1 MIQRYPWLFWS
12 GELTAKQA
20 SGDFNVF
27 HFEAKNTIYSHMLIA
42 ELLLVG
48 EQVVKVVA
56 RVVLTSQGQLLRLL
70 GIIII
75 ITIIKNVNRPA
86 AQQRHQ

>member
-1 MIQRYPWLFWS
+1 
-12 GELTAKQA
+12 
-20 SGDFNVF
+20 
-27 HFEAKNTIYSHMLIA
+27 MLIA
-42 ELLLVG
+42 ELPLVG

-75 ITIIKNVNRPA
+75 INIIN
-86 AQQRHQ
+86 QQHHHH

>member
-1 MIQRYPWLFWS
+1 MAILVRRVEPVEILMYFILKQR
-12 GELTAKQA
+12 
-20 SGDFNVF
+20 
-27 HFEAKNTIYSHMLIA
+27 TIYSHMLIA

-56 RVVLTSQGQLLRLL
+56 RVVLASQGQLLRLL

-75 ITIIKNVNRPA
+75 INIIN
-86 AQQRHQ
+86 QQHHHYHHHH

>member
-1 MIQRYPWLFWS
+1 
-12 GELTAKQA
+12 
-20 SGDFNVF
+20 
-27 HFEAKNTIYSHMLIA
+27 MLIA

-56 RVVLTSQGQLLRLL
+56 RVVLASQGQLLRLL

-75 ITIIKNVNRPA
+75 INIID
-86 AQQRHQ
+86 QQHHH

>member
-1 MIQRYPWLFWS
+1 
-12 GELTAKQA
+12 
-20 SGDFNVF
+20 
-27 HFEAKNTIYSHMLIA
+27 MLIA

-75 ITIIKNVNRPA
+75 INIIN
-86 AQQRHQ
+86 QQHHH

>member
-1 MIQRYPWLFWS
+1 MIQRYPWLLAILVRRVDS
-12 GELTAKQA
+12 QA

-56 RVVLTSQGQLLRLL
+56 RVVLASQGQLLRLL
-70 GIIII
+70 GVIIII
-75 ITIIKNVNRPA
+75 NIID
-86 AQQRHQ
+86 QQHHH

>member
-1 MIQRYPWLFWS
+1 MAILVRRVEPVEILMYFILKQR
-12 GELTAKQA
+12 
-20 SGDFNVF
+20 
-27 HFEAKNTIYSHMLIA
+27 TIYSHMLIA

-75 ITIIKNVNRPA
+75 INIIKNVNRPA

>member
-1 MIQRYPWLFWS
+1 
-12 GELTAKQA
+12 
-20 SGDFNVF
+20 
-27 HFEAKNTIYSHMLIA
+27 MLIA

-56 RVVLTSQGQLLRLL
+56 RVVLASQGQLLRLL